1 MLQNA
6 LVTNFTVS
14 ESLRANQQWV
24 KGGEG
29 EGEGSKIE
37 PDNDIKILGQHT

>member
-14 ESLRANQQWV
+14 ESLRGNQQGV
-24 KGGEG
+24 KGGG
-29 EGEGSKIE
+29 GEGSKIE
-37 PDNDIKILGQHT
+37 PDDDIKILGQRT